1 MSTRKK
7 VLWWIG
13 GAVIVLY
20 ALFPIAWIISIS
32 LKAPSD
38 IANGQFLPTNVVL
51 GELRARSSPAVPATC
66 SCRRCGTPSASA

>member
-1 MSTRKK
+1 MSTKKK
-7 VLWWIG
+7 VWWWIG

-38 IANGQFLPTNVVL
+38 IANGQFTPTNVSWENYETILTGMRVT
-51 GELRARSSPAVPATC
+51 S